1 MLQLKRNSLSVAL
14 ACALLAVATGAQ
26 AQSDAQSTAT
36 ADPASSDEQAKAAAA
51 AKAKADAE
59 AKDPSE
65 METVQVVGIRRGIE
79 SAIALKQE
87 STSIIEAI
95 SAEDIGKLP
104 DSSIAESIARL
115 PGLSAQRVAG
125 RSSTISIRGLAADFS
140 TTLLN
145 GREQVSSGDNRGV
158 EFDQYPSELL
168 SSVVVY
174 KTPDAG
180 LVAQGI
186 SGTVDLRTVRPLA
199 FPERVL
205 AVSARGEQ
213 NSLGELNPGYSDV
226 GSRFSFSYIDQ
237 FADNTV
243 GVAVGYARLDSPGQA
258 DRWNAWGYPDNI
270 QPVPGARAIGGTES
284 FASSTDNVRDGLMA
298 VVEFRPSDFYS
309 GALDVYYSKFERAE
323 TTRALQTGLGWSG
336 ATLSNPVV
344 QNGVLVGGTFTGVR
358 PVLRNDENSRSD
370 DIFAFGFNNEFQF
383 NDDWRGVAD
392 FSLSRANRDERI
404 LETYAG
410 AATTDTVN
418 FTLNPN
424 TGLPDLDFGL
434 NYADPTIISLTD
446 PGGWGQDGYVK
457 YPKFEDEL
465 RSVKLSAERRFASGF
480 ISSLE
485 FGVNHSHREKSRN
498 VAEAFL
504 DLTAGDRVAIP
515 GSLLNS
521 PANLGFTGIPGVI
534 SYNVPGSLGL
544 YTPRTSLNPDIL
556 NKDWR
561 VEETV
566 INTFVKLNIDT
577 EVGGMPLRGNIGL
590 QNVDADQESDGF
602 STPGGLATAA
612 VAYSGGTDYSDLL
625 PSLNLALSL
634 PYDQTLRFG
643 AAKSVARPRMDQM
656 RANNGFGINR
666 GDASFI
672 FWDGSGGNPE
682 LEPWRANG
690 YDLSYEKYFDN
701 RGYVSAAAFH
711 KDLKTYIYERTD
723 LFDFGVFDLSG
734 FAAPLPASTLGRFKR
749 WVNGDGGTMNG
760 WEVAVSVP
768 LDMAWEALDG
778 FGVLANYSNTRSS
791 IRPDG
796 PDQPSQ
802 TLPGL
807 SPHVTNFTF
816 YYEKYGFSAR
826 ISQRSRSKFRGEV
839 QGFGADRDNRY
850 VGSEKIIDFQTGYE
864 FGEGTLKGLSL
875 LLQVNNL
882 NNERYQELFYDNNGN
897 YSPRSYNEYG
907 RTTLLGASYKF

>member
-14 ACALLAVATGAQ
+14 ACALLAVASGAQ
-26 AQSDAQSTAT
+26 AQSDAPSTAT
-36 ADPASSDEQAKAAAA
+36 PDPVAADDKAKAA
-51 AKAKADAE
+51 AKAKAEAE
-59 AKDPSE
+59 ANGASE
-65 METVQVVGIRRGIE
+65 MEVISVVGIRRGIE
-79 SAIALKQE
+79 SAIALKQD

-95 SAEDIGKLP
+95 SSEDIGKLP

-125 RSSTISIRGLAADFS
+125 RSSTISIRGLAGDFS

-174 KTPDAG
+174 KTPDAT

-199 FPERVL
+199 FPDRVI

-213 NSLGELNPGYSDV
+213 NSLGELNPGYSDL
-226 GSRFSFSYIDQ
+226 GSRFSLSYIDQ

-258 DRWNAWGYPDNI
+258 DRWNAWGYPTDI
-270 QPVPGARAIGGTES
+270 QPVPGVRAIGGTES

-309 GALDVYYSKFERAE
+309 GTLDVYYSKFERAE
-323 TTRALQTGLGWSG
+323 TTRGLQSGLGWSG

-344 QNGVLVGGTFTGVR
+344 ENGILVGGRFTGVR
-358 PVLRNDENSRSD
+358 PVLRNDLNTRED
-370 DIFAFGFNNEFQF
+370 DIFAIGFNNEFQF
-383 NDDWRGVAD
+383 SDDWRGVAD

-404 LETYAG
+404 LETYSG
-410 AATTDTVN
+410 AAGTDVVN
-418 FTLNPN
+418 FTLNPS
-424 TGLPDLDFGL
+424 TGLPDLNFGL
-434 NYADPTIISLTD
+434 DYANPAVISLTD

-457 YPKFEDEL
+457 YPKFKDEL
-465 RSVKLSAERRFASGF
+465 RSIKLSAERSFQSGF

-485 FGVNHSHREKSRN
+485 FGVNHSKREKSRD

-504 DLTAGDRVAIP
+504 DLIGGDRVAIP
-515 GSLLNS
+515 GALLNG
-521 PANLGFTGIPGVI
+521 PADLSFTGIPGVI
-534 SYNVPGSLGL
+534 SYDINGAFGTL
-544 YTPRTSLNPDIL
+544 YSTRTHLHPDIL

-566 INTFVKLNIDT
+566 INAFIKLNIDT
-577 EVGGMPLRGNIGL
+577 EIGSLPLRGNIGL
-590 QNVDADQESDGF
+590 QNVNADQTSQGF
-602 STPGGLATAA
+602 ATPDSTATRALPF
-612 VAYSGGTDYSDLL
+612 SGGTDYSDLL

-634 PYDQTLRFG
+634 PYDQKLRFG

-656 RANNGFGINR
+656 RANNGFSIDRTVAAAPIWSG
-666 GDASFI
+666 G
-672 FWDGSGGNPE
+672 GGNPE
-682 LEPWRANG
+682 LEPWRATG

-701 RGYVSAAAFH
+701 KGYVSAAVFH
-711 KDLKTYIYERTD
+711 KDLENYIYDRTD
-723 LFDFGVFDLSG
+723 NFDFSVFNLTG
-734 FAAPLPASTLGRFKR
+734 FTGTQPVSTIGRFSR
-749 WVNGDGGTMNG
+749 PVNGDGGTMNG

-768 LDMAWEALDG
+768 LDMVWSVLDG

-791 IRPDG
+791 IQPDG
-796 PDQPSQ
+796 PDRPSQ

-807 SPHVTNFTF
+807 SPHVTNVTF

-839 QGFGADRDNRY
+839 QGFGADRDTRY
-850 VGSEKIIDFQTGYE
+850 VGGEKIVDFQTGYE
-864 FGEGTLKGLSL
+864 FGEGSLKGLSL

-882 NNERYQELFYDNNGN
+882 NNEPYQELFYDNNGN
-897 YSPRSYNEYG
+897 YAPRSYNEYG
-907 RTTLLGASYKF
+907 RTTLLGASFKF